1 MRSATLSKGTTLDL
15 MSVKPWR
22 KGWLEYN
29 TPAGWMRWWSSLGTT
44 PESVRIFAG
53 MIVVTYKGSS
63 ISPEYVIL
71 PAHSHE
77 FASGYRH
84 ANDNLLSVLWRRTK
98 YPRTSTS
105 KLAIP
110 LFESLDD
117 TAVAAS
123 QTLAALRLV
132 HAEIHGKPE

>member
-1 MRSATLSKGTTLDL
+1 
-15 MSVKPWR
+15 MSVKPW
-22 KGWLEYN
+22 KNGWLEYL
-29 TPAGWMRWWSSLGTT
+29 TPDGWMRWWSSLGTT
-44 PESVRIFAG
+44 VESVRIFGG
-53 MIVVTYKGSS
+53 MIVVTSKASS

-84 ANDNLLSVLWRRTK
+84 VSGSLLSVFWQRMK

-105 KLAIP
+105 SSVTP
-110 LFESLDD
+110 LFKSLDA
-117 TAVAAS
+117 TAAAAS

>member
-1 MRSATLSKGTTLDL
+1 VRSATLSKGTTLDL
-15 MSVKPWR
+15 MSVKPW
-22 KGWLEYN
+22 KNGWLEYL
-29 TPAGWMRWWSSLGTT
+29 TPDGWMRWLSSLGTT

-53 MIVVTYKGSS
+53 MIVVTYSQSS

-71 PAHSHE
+71 PAHSRE

-84 ANDNLLSVLWRRTK
+84 VSGSLLSVSWRASK

-105 KLAIP
+105 KSATP
-110 LFESLDD
+110 LFESLDA
-117 TAVAAS
+117 TAAAAS

-132 HAEIHGKPE
+132 HAEIHGKLE